1 MAFVTPGFHLTPWSS
16 SKPRLVRKL
25 RSTNFLPRPNLRA
38 QAWSHALRSAPPTPL
53 VIKSPLLV
61 SMSVAAPPKILISG
75 APASGKGTQ
84 CEFIV
89 QKYDVVHISTGD
101 MLRAAVRNSTPLG
114 LKAKSYMDSGAL
126 VPDELV
132 ISMLKERITQ
142 HDCVKKGWLL
152 DGFPRTAVQAKA
164 LDEADVL
171 PSAVVVLE
179 VADDALIER
188 VVGRRTDPET
198 GKIYHMSFSPPTDPE
213 VEARLVQRSDD
224 TEEKARVRLKTYY
237 THAQSINDHYG
248 SDVSLSVSEESIASN
263 TSGSGE
269 GSSSESSKYMPV
281 AEFVRRAEEAY
292 ERGVLLDQDV
302 NWSGQATADTPESAG
317 TSSYADLARRLD
329 LVLGDVLALVSF
341 AYIGR
346 YSHGNKSLDFEVL
359 KTAAPFISAWLI
371 SSPLLGAYTRAATAN
386 IPATLKYFVRAWAV
400 AVPMGIGLR
409 GVVTD
414 HVPPVVFAVI
424 SLVATLLLMGSWR
437 TLYVLI
443 RGDETDS
450 ARRGGVVE
458 TFKMV
463 TTLLRRW

>member
-1 MAFVTPGFHLTPWSS
+1 MAFVAPGFNLTPLSS
-16 SKPRLVRKL
+16 TKSRLVDKL
-25 RSTNFLPRPNLRA
+25 RSSSFLCRPNPRT
-38 QAWSHALRSAPPTPL
+38 QAWSHALRSAPQQPLVVKTPL
-53 VIKSPLLV
+53 LL
-61 SMSVAAPPKILISG
+61 SMNIAAPPKILISG

-114 LKAKSYMDSGAL
+114 LEAKSYMDSGDL

-142 HDCVKKGWLL
+142 QDCVEKGWLL
-152 DGFPRTAVQAKA
+152 DGFPRTQVQAKA
-164 LDEADVL
+164 LDEADIL
-171 PSAVVVLE
+171 PSAVIVLE
-179 VADDALIER
+179 VADEALIER

-198 GKIYHMSFSPPTDPE
+198 GKIYHMTFSPPNDPE
-213 VEARLVQRSDD
+213 VQARVVQRSDD

-248 SDVSLSVSEESIASN
+248 SVLKKIDGNRKKEDVFQDLCAVIDSSLESPGKELSPYESEDN
-263 TSGSGE
+263 TPPNTNGSGYA
-269 GSSSESSKYMPV
+269 SSSESSKYMPV

-292 ERGVLLDQDV
+292 ERGVLLNQDV
-302 NWSGQATADTPESAG
+302 NWSGQAAADTLDSAG

-329 LVLGDVLALVSF
+329 LVFGDVVALVSF

-346 YSHGNKSLDFEVL
+346 YSHGNKSFDFEVL

-386 IPATLKYFVRAWAV
+386 VPTTLKYFVRAWAV

-409 GVVTD
+409 GKSEQKG
-414 HVPPVVFAVI
+414 HVLAQ
-424 SLVATLLLMGSWR
+424 LL
-437 TLYVLI
+437 T
-443 RGDETDS
+443 
-450 ARRGGVVE
+450 
-458 TFKMV
+458 
-463 TTLLRRW
+463 

>member
-248 SDVSLSVSEESIASN
+248 SVLKKIDGNRKKEDVFQDLCSVIDSSLESPEKDVSLSVSEESIASN

-409 GVVTD
+409 GKSD
-414 HVPPVVFAVI
+414 QKDQVFAPV
-424 SLVATLLLMGSWR
+424 
-437 TLYVLI
+437 
-443 RGDETDS
+443 
-450 ARRGGVVE
+450 
-458 TFKMV
+458 
-463 TTLLRRW
+463 